1 MPTLKKTSYRLTVLD
16 FLRGVAIICV
26 VLDHVFAWL
35 GLKTTYPTF
44 YNFTIFSVAPLFFL
58 AGVTYVFS
66 FLRRQPTF
74 KIPLKYSSPL
84 FSVTF
89 GTIKNYLFYF
99 WQKAN
104 KIIFVYIIGTL
115 IISTWQNQS
124 FSFSLF
130 WQQVITF
137 PAQFYFIIIY
147 LELLFVA
154 PLIIFFWQFWQK
166 KLNGWL
172 GKKLPFLAKIALNL
186 FPLLILAL
194 ISRQFLILPAPIWLP
209 AQQLF
214 GGIELFIFG
223 AGTYAGFLYAQGEI
237 KLTFKDKLIALIFGL
252 TGFSFLLLS
261 NFHQQIFLHPPGFW
275 TIVYAIFALSF
286 FSGLYAL
293 LAKIAWPK
301 PLRPT
306 RLITFF
312 GRHSLDIF
320 IYHALFIR
328 ELLLR
333 FPQIKD
339 LTVFWQFFL
348 LTLIASLASILL
360 TFTLDQ
366 IFVLLKKATATI
378 DQTFS
383 PDRL

>member
-1 MPTLKKTSYRLTVLD
+1 MSTSKKTSYRLTVLD
-16 FLRGVAIICV
+16 FLRGIAIICV

-74 KIPLKYSSPL
+74 KIPLKYNSPL

-89 GTIKNYLFYF
+89 GTIKNYLSYF

-115 IISTWQNQS
+115 IIFTWQNQS
-124 FSFSLF
+124 FSLSLF

-172 GKKLPFLAKIALNL
+172 GKKLPLLAKIALNL
-186 FPLLILAL
+186 FPLLILSL

-223 AGTYAGFLYAQGEI
+223 AGTYAGFLYAQEEI

-252 TGFSFLLLS
+252 TGFFFLLLS
-261 NFHQQIFLHPPGFW
+261 NFHQRIFLHPPGFW
-275 TIVYAIFALSF
+275 TIVYAIFGLSF
-286 FSGLYAL
+286 FSGLYTL
-293 LAKIAWPK
+293 LTKIAWPK
-301 PLRPT
+301 PLRLT

-312 GRHSLDIF
+312 GQHSLDIF

-328 ELLLR
+328 ESLLR

-339 LTVFWQFFL
+339 LAVFWQFSL

-366 IFVLLKKATATI
+366 ILVLLKKITATI